1 MSDRRGLSIENLTIA
16 FDGGRLVA
24 VNGVSLNVPAGAAVG
39 LVGESGSGKSLTSR
53 AALGLLPKTAT
64 AQGHIRLDEHSI
76 LEMSPAQLREVRGA
90 GIAMIFQDP
99 MSSLNPVARVG
110 QSIAQVVRSHA
121 DVSEADATARAVLL
135 MERVGIRD
143 AKVRADSFPHE
154 FSGGMRQRIM
164 IAMALAAK
172 PRILVA
178 DEPTT
183 ALDVIVQQNI
193 LSLLDDLRRNEGMG
207 LLLVSHDLAV
217 VASLC
222 TRIAVMYAGQIVE
235 QGPTVEILTR
245 PRMPYTVGL
254 LASTRR
260 DKSAKRLAS
269 IPGSPP
275 PLGARNDACRFAP
288 RCPLVTQ
295 ACRAGAVD
303 LVAVGPDH
311 TARCL
316 RTDDV
321 PALNAAAF
329 DRQAVE
335 VRAHV

>member
-1 MSDRRGLSIENLTIA
+1 MVESPGLSIENLSIA
-16 FDGGRLVA
+16 FDDGRKVA
-24 VNGVSLNVPAGAAVG
+24 VSGVSLSVPTGEAVG

-53 AALGLLPKTAT
+53 AALGLLPKTAK
-64 AQGHIRLDEHSI
+64 ASGRIRLGDLSI
-76 LEMSPAQLREVRGA
+76 LDMSPAQLRSVRGA

-110 QSIAQVVRSHA
+110 QSIAQVILSHEAVSA
-121 DVSEADATARAVLL
+121 DDAESRAVTL
-135 MERVGIRD
+135 MDRVGIRD
-143 AKVRADSFPHE
+143 AKARAGSFPHE

-183 ALDVIVQQNI
+183 ALDVIVQKNI
-193 LSLLDDLRRNEGMG
+193 LNLLDQLRREEGMG

-222 TRIAVMYAGQIVE
+222 SRIAVMYAGQIVE
-235 QGPTVEILTR
+235 EGPTKEILVR
-245 PRMPYTVGL
+245 PRMPYTAGL

-260 DKSAKRLAS
+260 DKSVKRLTS

-275 PLGARNDACRFAP
+275 ALGDRAASCRFAP
-288 RCPLVTQ
+288 RCRLAIDP
-295 ACRAGAVD
+295 CRSAPVE
-303 LVAVGPDH
+303 LIEVGPRH
-311 TARCL
+311 GARCI
-316 RTDDV
+316 RT
-321 PALNAAAF
+321 
-329 DRQAVE
+329 QE
-335 VRAHV
+335 MAHV

>member
-1 MSDRRGLSIENLTIA
+1 MSEPSGLSIDNLSIA
-16 FDGGRLVA
+16 FDNGRKVA
-24 VNGVSLNVPAGAAVG
+24 VSGVSLNVPAGEAVG

-53 AALGLLPKTAT
+53 AALGLLPKNVTVSGRIHLGS
-64 AQGHIRLDEHSI
+64 QSI
-76 LEMSPAQLREVRGA
+76 LEMSPRQLRGVRGA
-90 GIAMIFQDP
+90 GVAMVFQDP

-110 QSIAQVVRSHA
+110 QSIAQVIQSHE
-121 DVSEADATARAVLL
+121 DIFGSDAEARAVTL
-135 MERVGIRD
+135 MDRVGIRD
-143 AKVRADSFPHE
+143 AKARAGSFPHE

-183 ALDVIVQQNI
+183 ALDVIVQKNI
-193 LSLLDDLRRNEGMG
+193 LDLLDTLRREEGMG

-222 TRIAVMYAGQIVE
+222 SRIAVMYAGQIVE
-235 QGPTVEILTR
+235 EGPTKDILTR

-260 DKSAKRLAS
+260 DKSARRLTA

-275 PLGARNDACRFAP
+275 PLGDRAASCRFAP
-288 RCPLVTQ
+288 RCPLVID
-295 ACRAGAVD
+295 ACRAAPMN
-303 LVAVGPDH
+303 LTKVGPGH
-311 TARCL
+311 MARCI
-316 RTDDV
+316 RTQDV
-321 PALNAAAF
+321 QQAAYG
-329 DRQAVE
+329 
-335 VRAHV
+335 